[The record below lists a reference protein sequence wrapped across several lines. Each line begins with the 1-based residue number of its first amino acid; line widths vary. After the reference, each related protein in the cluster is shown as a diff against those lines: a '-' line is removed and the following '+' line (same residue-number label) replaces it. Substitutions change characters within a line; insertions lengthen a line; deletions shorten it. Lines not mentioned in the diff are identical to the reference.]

1 MLICADKNLNI
12 ILSIVILI
20 RTTIPMKGLKNYKM
34 SKIEYINGKRKIH
47 LINLDQIY
55 MELKIHDDRL
65 FPKFLEKKLSTNV
78 SISKY
83 KVSLS
88 NKISIKTII
97 DCFYEFVEYFVLC
110 QECKS
115 PDTSFILENKKLYIC
130 CHTCGIES
138 KIIKNDITKKI
149 IKMIKKN

>member
-1 MLICADKNLNI
+1 M
-12 ILSIVILI
+12 
-20 RTTIPMKGLKNYKM
+20 IPMKGLKNYKM

-55 MELKIHDDRL
+55 TELKIHDERL

-88 NKISIKTII
+88 NKFNIKTII
-97 DCFYEFVEYFVLC
+97 DCLYEFIEYFVLC

-130 CHTCGIES
+130 CHTCGIEC